1 LGRQVNLS
9 NTLPAG
15 ITGNHPQ
22 EIHMTHSEALT
33 LTNRLQTTL
42 GVLKEER
49 QRIRRS
55 AAYRLGT
62 SAAYIKLGNV
72 SEAYLAVF
80 RIIDDHRQ
88 KYGV

>member
-1 LGRQVNLS
+1 
-9 NTLPAG
+9 
-15 ITGNHPQ
+15 
-22 EIHMTHSEALT
+22 MTHSEALT

-55 AAYRLGT
+55 AAYRIGS

-80 RIIDDHRQ
+80 KILENHRQ
-88 KYGV
+88 QYGV